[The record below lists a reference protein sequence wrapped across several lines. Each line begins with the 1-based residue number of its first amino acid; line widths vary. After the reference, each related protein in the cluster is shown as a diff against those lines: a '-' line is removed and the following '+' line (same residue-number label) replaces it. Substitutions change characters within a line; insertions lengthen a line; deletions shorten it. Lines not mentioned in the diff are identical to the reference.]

1 MNNQSTIF
9 ILNSKMIQVGGGF
22 IPISTNS
29 EFNYIRIPIDYND
42 IDNSPKLL
50 FHINNQ
56 IKEFK
61 KYLIVILYYFK

>member
-1 MNNQSTIF
+1 
-9 ILNSKMIQVGGGF
+9 MIQVGGGF

-42 IDNSPKLL
+42 IDNNPKLL
-50 FHINNQ
+50 FHIDNQ

-61 KYLIVILYYFK
+61 NVFNCNPLLFQIIKI